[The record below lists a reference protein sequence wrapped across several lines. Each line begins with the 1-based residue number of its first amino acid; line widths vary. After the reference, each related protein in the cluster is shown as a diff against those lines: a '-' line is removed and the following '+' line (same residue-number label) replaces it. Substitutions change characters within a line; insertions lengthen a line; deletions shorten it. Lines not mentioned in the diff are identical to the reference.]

1 MAGAKTVGRKRS
13 NQQSG
18 EFGVMDLVRKLHSIK
33 IGGSSKDPLKM
44 KIKRKDLAA
53 IMRNLSTL
61 LENGLSLPKALMTL
75 SKERSLTAFRTMLS
89 SIRNA
94 VEAGDAFSTA
104 VSQYPRVFTP
114 LIVHQLRVGERSGR
128 VAETLG
134 QLAGQLEQ
142 AGEVQK
148 RIIKKLTYPAMVTTA
163 GLGLVIFM
171 LLVVVPQFQQ
181 IYEESGTP
189 LPQITQFLLATSRFL
204 VGYGWVVLVIIP
216 AVIITYAKL
225 RSNPKSRAWMDGAIL
240 KTPFIGRWV
249 RDLAVLQFM
258 DALGIMMES
267 GFVLLDAI
275 KASIGAVGNQSV
287 RTLVDELRLAVTRGE
302 RLSSELEKHS
312 DVFPPTISQLVV
324 VGEQTGNMSRA
335 TKGVRDHLRRRLE
348 EKIDT
353 VVGLIEPAVTLGLA
367 IVIGV
372 IVLAIY
378 MPMFGM
384 VNAVQ

>member
-1 MAGAKTVGRKRS
+1 MANSNAFGRRRTKQAVGELSLK
-13 NQQSG
+13 
-18 EFGVMDLVRKLHSIK
+18 ELFGKLHSIK
-33 IGGSSKDPLKM
+33 IGGTSDDPLKM
-44 KIKRKDLAA
+44 KIKRKHLAT
-53 IMRNLSTL
+53 IMRNLATL
-61 LENGLSLPKALMTL
+61 LDNGLSLPKALNTL
-75 SKERSLTAFRTMLS
+75 SKERSLQPFAKMLS
-89 SIRNA
+89 TIRQS
-94 VEAGDAFSTA
+94 VEAGDAFSAA
-104 VSQYPRVFTP
+104 VAQYPRIFNS

-128 VAETLG
+128 VAETLS

-148 RIIKKLTYPAMVTTA
+148 RIIKKLTYPAMVSTA
-163 GLGLVIFM
+163 GVGLVIFM

-189 LPQITQFLLATSRFL
+189 LPQITRFLLTASDIL
-204 VGYGWVVLVIIP
+204 VGYGWVALVIGP
-216 AVIITYAKL
+216 ALAFAYVKL
-225 RSNPKSRAWMDGAIL
+225 RANPKSRAWMDGAIL
-240 KTPFIGRWV
+240 KVPVIGKWV

-275 KASIGAVGNQSV
+275 KASIGAVGNQAV
-287 RTLVDELRLAVTRGE
+287 RSLVDELRLAVTRGE
-302 RLSSELEKHS
+302 RLSTELEKHS
-312 DVFPPTISQLVV
+312 EVFPPTISQLVV

-348 EKIDT
+348 DKVDT
-353 VVGLIEPAVTLGLA
+353 AVGLIEPAVTLGLA